1 MRKWLWIL
9 LLTIPLLMAGCRK
22 QQQVDESG
30 YQIWYIN
37 QDETCLKYENKE
49 LQSKNEEGLLR
60 EMMEVIRETPTDDE
74 LKPVI
79 PEDVELL
86 DFDFEHNQLYLDFS
100 PEYKKMPKVYEVLCR
115 AAIVRTL
122 GQIDGVE
129 YVDFQVNGEPLTDL
143 EGKEIGLMNE
153 DQFIENAGE
162 EINAYKTADLTLYF
176 ANKAG
181 DKLVGQRVA
190 MEYNSNISLE
200 KLIVEQLIAGPPFE
214 GAYPT
219 IPSETKLLN
228 ISIKDNICY
237 VNLDEGFLGTG
248 YNVIE
253 SIPVYSIV
261 NSLIENTD
269 AQKVQISIN
278 GESNRMFRESINFDT
293 IFEKNEGLI
302 EQ

>member
-9 LLTIPLLMAGCRK
+9 LLAIPLLMAGCRK

-30 YQIWYIN
+30 YRIWYIN

-60 EMMEVIRETPTDDE
+60 EMMEVMRETPTDDE

-176 ANKAG
+176 SNKAG
-181 DKLVGQRVA
+181 DKLVEQRVA
-190 MEYNSNISLE
+190 MEYNSNI
-200 KLIVEQLIAGPPFE
+200 PPFE

-278 GESNRMFRESINFDT
+278 GETNRMFRESINFDT

>member
-9 LLTIPLLMAGCRK
+9 LLAVPLLMAGCRK

-30 YQIWYIN
+30 YRIWYIN

-60 EMMEVIRETPTDDE
+60 EMMEVMRETPTDDE

-79 PEDVELL
+79 PEDVTLL

-115 AAIVRTL
+115 AAIVRTM

-200 KLIVEQLIAGPPFE
+200 KLIVEQLIEGPPFE

-228 ISIKDNICY
+228 ISIKDKICY

-302 EQ
+302 E